1 MPTRK
6 RTEHDRAEIRASFLR
21 AVLSLD
27 RPDGGWTSLNA
38 QAPSAEPADEARR
51 QPRPSKK
58 SAKTRKKGAAQAGS
72 GGS

>member
-27 RPDGGWTSLNA
+27 RSDGGWASLNA
-38 QAPSAEPADEARR
+38 QAASTKPADEAR
-51 QPRPSKK
+51 QEPRPAKK
-58 SAKTRKKGAAQAGS
+58 RKKNSDPGK
-72 GGS
+72 